1 MNEVPPKDSANP
13 ARFKILFFATFLVV
27 LFAIA
32 AIWRFLPL
40 ENWFRPEKLSG
51 FTLLL
56 KSSPF
61 GPLYTVAAYVIG
73 GFLVFPVV
81 ILIPA
86 TAFVFGPTLGAIYSL
101 LGLLANAIV
110 LYALGHVLGHET
122 VHRLA
127 GKRVNQISHRL
138 ARHGLLTIA
147 TLRLLPLAPF
157 TVINLV
163 SGASHIKLR
172 EYTLGTTLG
181 ISPAIFVM
189 TLLGTQLQN
198 TLNNP
203 APKNLLMLTA
213 ITVLLISSI
222 IYFKWR
228 SIKPFFRT

>member
-1 MNEVPPKDSANP
+1 MNKIPLKDSSNP
-13 ARFKILFFATFLVV
+13 ARFKILFFATFIVL

-51 FTLLL
+51 FELLL

-73 GFLVFPVV
+73 GLLVFPVV

-101 LGLLANAIV
+101 LGLLANAIA
-110 LYALGHVLGHET
+110 LYAIGHVLGHET

-127 GKRVNQISHRL
+127 GKRANQISHRL

-172 EYTLGTTLG
+172 EYMLGTTIG
-181 ISPAIFVM
+181 ISPAIVIM
-189 TLLGTQLQN
+189 TLLGSQLEK
-198 TLNNP
+198 TINNP
-203 APKNLLMLTA
+203 VVKNLLIVVVLV
-213 ITVLLISSI
+213 IVLLIAAYWS
-222 IYFKWR
+222 KQWLR
-228 SIKPFFRT
+228 KTVPRK